1 MHWFELQ
8 KYRKQ
13 TVLLLLIVV
22 LLLGVYVASAFLGRM
37 DTMTGIN
44 PAYFWRHPDYRA
56 QEQQVPTAVVNEA
69 WAQERQQFYNDL
81 VDTYGMTLE
90 ESRAQIKNYDWIDY
104 SAEEAL
110 ANKYDID
117 YVRGVLPD
125 AVFDRYAW
133 ELERLYLQ
141 LRHLIPMAAD
151 PLAYVQADEAIRDL
165 NGVPLYEMR
174 GYTAAQQADRW
185 KTLERHYK
193 DMVIRD
199 GYCLGWDVLIG
210 VMQYLPYTLGMTLL
224 LVLGG
229 LFSEEHRYDMV
240 PILRTTRKGRG
251 TLLRTKLSL
260 ALLTAIGLWV
270 LFQGTVLLAVA
281 LTYGLQGAR
290 VTVLNRAVIPNVYG
304 LSWGKYYAIQ
314 SLFSLLG
321 TLVFALMICVGSSCL
336 SLRVMLPVGLVLVVL
351 TGVPVVKFS
360 YQHCA
365 LSLVEK
371 FQVLTP
377 TQLLSAY
384 PALQVYQSYSLGR
397 IQLQLPLAMLLAVV
411 LESLAFLT
419 VLYHREG
426 GK

>member
-13 TVLLLLIVV
+13 TVLLLITA
-22 LLLGVYVASAFLGRM
+22 LLLAVYVASAFLGRM
-37 DTMTGIN
+37 DTMTGISL
-44 PAYFWRHPDYRA
+44 AYFWSHPDYRA
-56 QEQQVPTAVVNEA
+56 QERQVPTAVVNGA

-90 ESRAQIKNYDWIDY
+90 ESRTQLENYDWIDY

-133 ELERLYLQ
+133 ELERLIFQ
-141 LRHLIPMAAD
+141 FQHLIPMAAD
-151 PLAYVQADEAIRDL
+151 PLAYVQADEFMREL
-165 NGVPLYEMR
+165 NGVPLYEIR
-174 GYTAAQQADRW
+174 GYTAAQQAARW

-193 DMVIRD
+193 DLVIRD
-199 GYCLGWDVLIG
+199 GYCLGWDVLTG
-210 VMQYLPYTLGMTLL
+210 VMQYLPYTLGMALL

-229 LFSEEHRYDMV
+229 LFSQERRYDMV

-251 TLLRTKLSL
+251 TLLRAKLSL

-270 LFQGTVLLAVA
+270 LFQGTMLLAVA

-290 VTVLNRAVIPNVYG
+290 VTVLNMAVIPNLYG
-304 LSWGKYYAIQ
+304 LSWGSYYAIQ
-314 SLFSLLG
+314 SLFSLVG

-384 PALQVYQSYSLGR
+384 PALQVYQSYGFGGV
-397 IQLQLPLAMLLAVV
+397 QLSLPLVMVLAMV
-411 LESLAFLT
+411 LEGLVFLAILRR
-419 VLYHREG
+419 REG